1 MNTPPPDPTE
11 RQPANSSR
19 RAAPLSGRHRPRY
32 DTPHSARAPEDTHT
46 RAATAASVAFTA
58 IPAAHDI
65 VRYAV
70 SGTIDATTCGT
81 FGAHL
86 DEITAAGGP
95 FVLDLTGVPFVSVG
109 GLTLIEAL
117 ADTTARLDIPWT
129 LAAQYSLHR
138 FLTLL
143 NMNTHIPS
151 FDTDEAALAHLMDT
165 LGHCRPSGTRP
176 GAGKNSESNPPSP

>member
-1 MNTPPPDPTE
+1 VNTPPPDPTE
-11 RQPANSSR
+11 RQLANSSR
-19 RAAPLSGRHRPRY
+19 RAAPLSGRRRLRY
-32 DTPHSARAPEDTHT
+32 DTPHSARAPEDTDK
-46 RAATAASVAFTA
+46 RAAAAASVAFTA

-65 VRYAV
+65 VRYCV
-70 SGTIDATTCGT
+70 SGAIDATTCGT

-86 DEITAAGGP
+86 DEITAADGP
-95 FVLDLTGVPFVSVG
+95 FVLDLTSVPFVSVG

-117 ADTTARLDIPWT
+117 ADTTARLDIPWA

-151 FDTDEAALAHLMDT
+151 FDTDEAALAHLMNA
-165 LGHCRPSGTRP
+165 LGHCRPSATRP
-176 GAGKNSESNPPSP
+176 GAEKSGEPKPHPL

>member
-11 RQPANSSR
+11 RQLANSSR
-19 RAAPLSGRHRPRY
+19 RAAPLSGRRRTGY

-46 RAATAASVAFTA
+46 HAAAAVSVAFTA

-65 VRYAV
+65 VRYCV
-70 SGTIDATTCGT
+70 SGAIDATTCGT
-81 FGAHL
+81 FGIHL

-109 GLTLIEAL
+109 GLTLIETL
-117 ADTTARLDIPWT
+117 AHATARLDIRWALT
-129 LAAQYSLHR
+129 AQRSLHR

-143 NMNTHIPS
+143 NMDTRIPS
-151 FDTDEAALAHLMDT
+151 FDSNEAAVAHLT
-165 LGHCRPSGTRP
+165 NALGHCHPSR
-176 GAGKNSESNPPSP
+176 